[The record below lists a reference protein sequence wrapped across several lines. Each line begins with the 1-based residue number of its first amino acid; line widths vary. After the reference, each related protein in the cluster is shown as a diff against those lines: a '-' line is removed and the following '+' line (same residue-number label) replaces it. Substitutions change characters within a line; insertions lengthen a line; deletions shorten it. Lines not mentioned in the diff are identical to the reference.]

1 MKKQFVVF
9 YFMKKEPEKIQKVV
23 PSHVEYWKKRN
34 LKKYRGGPFT
44 DRSGGLITFEA
55 ENIEE
60 ATKIIMNDPFVLEDL
75 IGNKW
80 MKEWIVEHK

>member
-9 YFMKKEPEKIQKVV
+9 YFMKKELEKIQKVV

-34 LKKYRGGPFT
+34 LTKYRGGPFS

-60 ATKIIMNDPFVLEDL
+60 ATKIIMNDPFVLENL

-80 MKEWIVEHK
+80 IKEWIV